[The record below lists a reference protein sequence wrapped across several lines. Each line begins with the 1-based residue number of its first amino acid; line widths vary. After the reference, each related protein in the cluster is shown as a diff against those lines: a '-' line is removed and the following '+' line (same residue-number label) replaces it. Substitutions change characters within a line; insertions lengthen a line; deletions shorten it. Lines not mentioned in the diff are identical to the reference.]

1 MSMAEV
7 VLFPHAQ
14 GLTDG
19 LRSFA
24 RRLEGAGHVVHLV
37 DLYEG
42 RTFDTL
48 EAGIDH
54 AQSIGFEA
62 LLDRGVAAA
71 EGLPAPLVYLGFSL
85 GVMPA
90 QKLAETRPGAAGAV
104 LLHACVPV
112 EEFAPRWPAD
122 VPVHVHGMDR
132 DPFFADEGDLDAA
145 RALVSGLP
153 DGQGEL
159 FVYPGSGHL
168 FTDDSLPDF
177 DAEAAQQ
184 VTRRVLDLL
193 AGV

>member
-1 MSMAEV
+1 MAEV

-19 LRSFA
+19 MRSFA
-24 RRLEGAGHVVHLV
+24 STLEDAGHVVHQV

-42 RTFDTL
+42 RTFETL

-54 AQSIGFEA
+54 AKSVGFEA

-112 EEFAPRWPAD
+112 EEFAPAWPED
-122 VPVHVHGMDR
+122 VPVQVHGMDH

-159 FVYPGSGHL
+159 FVYPGSAHL